1 MNSFEVQLL
10 AIIHV
15 CALCDLCAKESFL
28 KKAFCL
34 VHTRKQGAI
43 KPISLFYVN
52 ALNASFTMAYFL
64 RRRNGIRFRSWVSCS
79 LWTVLQWPFSRGW
92 GKEKEGRKRG
102 KERGHPSSHPIP
114 PRPLHSQ
121 PVPSRPF
128 QPRSDPSSR
137 SLLATLVGEQWKNA
151 ERENRTTGVLVAPNP
166 PLIFSLVVFLA
177 APS

>member
-64 RRRNGIRFRSWVSCS
+64 EGEMAFGSGVGLVVACEQ
-79 LWTVLQWPFSRGW
+79 VLQ
-92 GKEKEGRKRG
+92 
-102 KERGHPSSHPIP
+102 
-114 PRPLHSQ
+114 
-121 PVPSRPF
+121 
-128 QPRSDPSSR
+128 
-137 SLLATLVGEQWKNA
+137 
-151 ERENRTTGVLVAPNP
+151 
-166 PLIFSLVVFLA
+166 
-177 APS
+177 